1 MAERQYTIAQA
12 AIVESRSV
20 APSAI
25 LNVKTLTSPKVRAP
39 PRKTA
44 RPFGKFVRRNESI
57 LCKRLVLMRYLS
69 DYMFLARLLKPDEIV
84 CFFNPVDCE
93 AKYYLEPIGEPLAAL
108 FKPRLFLARNLFL
121 ITLNKLKPIY
131 ASNRSIP
138 IPTARISSIGI
149 ANDTG

>member
-1 MAERQYTIAQA
+1 
-12 AIVESRSV
+12 VESRRV

-25 LNVKTLTSPKVRAP
+25 LKVNTLTRPKLRLAP
-39 PRKTA
+39 TKTA
-44 RPFGKFVRRNESI
+44 SPFGKCVCRFASI
-57 LCKRLVLMRYLS
+57 RCKILVPMRYLS
-69 DYMFLARLLKPDEIV
+69 GYMFLAHLLKPDEIV
-84 CFFNPVDCE
+84 CFSNPVDYDVRG
-93 AKYYLEPIGEPLAAL
+93 YYEPIGEPPAAL

-138 IPTARISSIGI
+138 IPTASISSIGI